1 LLASYIGYYSL
12 ILGLLISSLLC
23 VFSIKDFNNSNKG
36 VNQNIFALS
45 FLQLTFVMISFFSL
59 ILSFINSD
67 FSNETVFN
75 NSHTTKPLF
84 YKISGTWGNH
94 EGSLLLWLLVLTL
107 FIYLFLIKSKQQPK
121 KYRILTLLFQQ
132 VIIIGFFLF
141 VLITSNPF
149 NHLFPIPNEGLGLNP
164 ILQDPAL
171 AIHPPILYLGYVG
184 SSIIFSASLAA
195 VTQNYISKEWGQHIK
210 KWVLVSWIFLTIG
223 IMLGSIWAYYEL
235 GWGGFWFWDPV
246 ENVSLMPW
254 LTLTALLHCILVLE
268 RKTALTS
275 WVVILSITTF
285 MLSMCGTFLVRSGI
299 LNSVHTFANDPARG
313 IFILVFLF
321 VLIFLSLGIFFL
333 FHKKNNENLN
343 NFFWL
348 SKETS
353 ILLNN
358 WFMMYFLSVILIGT
372 VYPIFLDVISAE
384 KISVGPPF
392 FHKLITPFLVPFLLF
407 MAFGPKLKWIK
418 SKIENKNLLIIF
430 FIISV
435 TLTFFILRDVTTN
448 LLFYT
453 VLISA
458 AFFLFFTTL
467 KELFVQKF
475 NKISQVIAHFGF
487 SLFILAILFNNIL
500 SSEIITNIKVGEK
513 YNYNKSQIFFERIEE
528 KKVNNYNSIVGYFKV
543 TDKYGKVIQ
552 LEPEVRV
559 YNQPIII
566 TSEADIKTTLFE
578 DKFLV
583 MNLVKGDEYFN
594 IRYQV
599 KPFMLWIWISVSLI
613 SLGGLMSLLKKEY
626 AK

>member
-1 LLASYIGYYSL
+1 MLANQIGYYSL
-12 ILGLLISSLLC
+12 VLGLLLSVLLC
-23 VFSIKDFNNSNKG
+23 GVSIKDFNNTNKQI
-36 VNQNIFALS
+36 NQNILSLS
-45 FLQLTFVMISFFSL
+45 FLQLVFVIVSFLSL
-59 ILSFINSD
+59 IISFINSD

-107 FIYLFLIKSKQQPK
+107 FIFLFLIKSREQPK

-132 VIIIGFFLF
+132 IIIIGFFLF
-141 VLITSNPF
+141 VLMTSNPF
-149 NHLFPIPNEGLGLNP
+149 NYLFPIPNEGLGLNP

-184 SSIIFSASLAA
+184 TSIIFSSSLAA
-195 VTQNYISKEWGQHIK
+195 VTQNYVSKQWGQHIK

-254 LTLTALLHCILVLE
+254 LTLTALLHCIVVLE
-268 RKTALTS
+268 TRAALTS

-285 MLSMCGTFLVRSGI
+285 TLSMCGTFLVRSGI

-313 IFILVFLF
+313 IFILIFLF
-321 VLIFLSLGIFFL
+321 ALIVLSLGIFFI
-333 FHKKNNENLN
+333 FHKENNKSSN

-353 ILLNN
+353 ILINN
-358 WFMMYFLSVILIGT
+358 WFMMYFLSVVLIGT
-372 VYPIFLDVISAE
+372 VYPIFLDVISSE

-392 FHKLITPFLVPFLLF
+392 YQKLIVPFLIPFLLF
-407 MAFGPKLKWIK
+407 MSLGPRLKWIK
-418 SKIENKNLLIIF
+418 SKIENKKSLIIT

-435 TLTFFILRDVTTN
+435 MLTFFIIKNLTTD

-467 KELFVQKF
+467 KELFIKRF
-475 NKISQVIAHFGF
+475 NNVSQTVSHFGF
-487 SLFILAILFNNIL
+487 SLLILSILFNSIL
-500 SSEIITNIKVGEK
+500 SSEIITNIKIGER
-513 YNYNKSQIFFERIEE
+513 YDYNKGEIFFKKTEE
-528 KKVNNYNSIVGYFKV
+528 KKESNFNSIIAFFEIK
-543 TDKYGKVIQ
+543 DKNGKTIE
-552 LEPEVRV
+552 LNPEIRI
-559 YNQPIII
+559 YNQPVII
-566 TSEADIKTTLFE
+566 TSEADIKTTLLE

-583 MNLVKGDEYFN
+583 MNLVKGNEYFN

-599 KPFMLWIWISVSLI
+599 KPFMVWIWISVLLL
-613 SLGGLMSLLKKEY
+613 SLGGLMSLFKRKI
-626 AK
+626 